1 MSKQYWLVKSEP
13 FKYSWDD
20 FVQEGQTMWN
30 GVRNYAARNNL
41 RAMNIGDQVLFY
53 HSNEGLCVVGIAEVI
68 TTAYQDPTTE
78 DTNWVVVDL
87 KPLKKL
93 PHEVTL
99 KAIKEEP
106 ELANI
111 SLVRLG
117 RLSVHSI
124 TPQEFRHIVKMG
136 S

>member
-1 MSKQYWLVKSEP
+1 MAKQYWLVKSEP

-20 FVQEGQTMWN
+20 FVKEGQTMWN
-30 GVRNYAARNNL
+30 GVRNYAARNNM
-41 RAMNIGDQVLFY
+41 RAMSVGDQVLFY
-53 HSNEGLCVVGIAEVI
+53 HSNEGLCVVGIAEVV

-78 DTNWVVVDL
+78 DPNWCVVDL

-93 PHEVTL
+93 KNPVTL
-99 KAIKEEP
+99 KDIKEDP
-106 ELANI
+106 ELEGI

-124 TPQEFRHIVKMG
+124 TPQEFKHIVKKG

>member
-1 MSKQYWLVKSEP
+1 MAKQYWLVKSEP

-30 GVRNYAARNNL
+30 GVRNYAARNNM
-41 RAMNIGDQVLFY
+41 RAMSVGDQVLFY
-53 HSNEGLCVVGIAEVI
+53 HSNEGLCVVGIAEVV

-87 KPLKKL
+87 KPVKKMKN
-93 PHEVTL
+93 PVTL
-99 KAIKEEP
+99 KAIKEDP
-106 ELANI
+106 ELEGI

-124 TPQEFRHIVKMG
+124 TPQEFKHIVKMG

>member
-1 MSKQYWLVKSEP
+1 MAKQYWLVKSEP
-13 FKYSWDD
+13 FKYSWDN
-20 FVQEGQTMWN
+20 FVAEGQTMWN

-41 RAMNIGDQVLFY
+41 RNMAIGDQVLFY

-68 TTAYQDPTTE
+68 TTAYQDPTTD

-93 PHEVTL
+93 KNPVTL
-99 KAIKEEP
+99 KAIKAEP
-106 ELANI
+106 ELSDI
-111 SLVRLG
+111 SLVRLA

>member
-20 FVQEGQTMWN
+20 FVKEGQTMWN
-30 GVRNYAARNNL
+30 GVRNYAARNNM
-41 RAMNIGDQVLFY
+41 RAMSVGDQVLFY

-78 DTNWVVVDL
+78 DVNWCVVDL
-87 KPLKKL
+87 KPVKKL
-93 PHEVTL
+93 KTPVTL
-99 KAIKEEP
+99 KEIKEDP
-106 ELANI
+106 ELEGI

-124 TPQEFRHIVKMG
+124 TAQEFKHIVKKG